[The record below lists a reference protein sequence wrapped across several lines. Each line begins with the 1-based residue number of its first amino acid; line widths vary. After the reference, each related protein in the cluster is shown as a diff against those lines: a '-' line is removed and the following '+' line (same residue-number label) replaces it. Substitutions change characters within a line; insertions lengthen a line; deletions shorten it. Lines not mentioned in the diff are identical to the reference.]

1 MVDLRKPKRKRRP
14 RTHPEKEDKWRAGKP
29 RYNRQG
35 PFTTFDGDKRERDDV
50 FKGSKENIPA
60 HNSTLSENIV
70 KKKKTPQNKSIFKC
84 LKTQRLFIH
93 SHNEGMWEEVLRG
106 VGKHPVGNYKE
117 QRVGGGGAHLLPP
130 NLGLWAAGQPWL
142 HSDLKTLK

>member
-29 RYNRQG
+29 RYNWQG

-70 KKKKTPQNKSIFKC
+70 QKKKNRIKAFSNAWKHKE
-84 LKTQRLFIH
+84 LFIH

-106 VGKHPVGNYKE
+106 AGKHPVENYKE
-117 QRVGGGGAHLLPP
+117 QRAGGGGAHLLPP
-130 NLGLWAAGQPWL
+130 NLGLWAEGQPWL